1 MPWALARI
9 LPTTPPAPKAT
20 QPPGLRL
27 SCNSC
32 ALQVLELVFELL
44 LTKSGELDLSCD
56 LQPLDRRM
64 LNIPHLLHHHLNHAD
79 NAALLAPLLERMHSI
94 GPPAVRLMRLLCR

>member
-1 MPWALARI
+1 M
-9 LPTTPPAPKAT
+9 
-20 QPPGLRL
+20 
-27 SCNSC
+27 
-32 ALQVLELVFELL
+32 ELVFELL
-44 LTKSGELDLSCD
+44 LTKSGELDSLSCD

-79 NAALLAPLLERMHSI
+79 NAALLASLLQRMHNI